1 MKLQIK
7 VDPATNTIS
16 DVKFSTSSLS
26 ERNVT
31 AMNSY

>member
-16 DVKFSTSSLS
+16 DVKFSTSSPNEIHMRVL
-26 ERNVT
+26 
-31 AMNSY
+31 